1 MARKLVLLAFG
12 ETPLNA
18 LGLLRPDEDSEAV
31 DSNSPAAAAPPTA
44 AAWASSSLAIDID
57 RAADRDWRRWN
68 VPVENNFRPILLGI
82 LW

>member
-1 MARKLVLLAFG
+1 MARKLVELLAFG
-12 ETPLNA
+12 GTPLNA

-31 DSNSPAAAAPPTA
+31 DSNFPAAAAPPTA
-44 AAWASSSLAIDID
+44 WASSFAIDID

-68 VPVENNFRPILLGI
+68 LPVENNFRPILLGI